1 MGFLKLFKQS
11 TNLQI
16 QGFNFTANLLEK
28 KMRKIT
34 NGQFKIPKQEVPF
47 FL

>member
-16 QGFNFTANLLEK
+16 QGFYFTANLLEK
-28 KMRKIT
+28 KNKENYIWT
-34 NGQFKIPKQEVPF
+34 IQDSKVAG
-47 FL
+47 